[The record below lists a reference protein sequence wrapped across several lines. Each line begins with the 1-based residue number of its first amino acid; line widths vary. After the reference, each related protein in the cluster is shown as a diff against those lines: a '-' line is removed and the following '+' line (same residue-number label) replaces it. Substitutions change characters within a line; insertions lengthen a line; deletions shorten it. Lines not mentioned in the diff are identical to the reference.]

1 MELHLGFPAGPARQ
15 GFTFAMPKSN
25 ATVTA
30 SFQPDGSVTR
40 QQLWMIL
47 ARLSGANPADMAE
60 ARTWAM
66 STGVSDGSNPG
77 TAVSR
82 QQMVTMLYRYAGLMG
97 YTVSGTADLA
107 SYPDSASVSG
117 YAQDAMSWSVAN
129 GIVAGTASGTLDP
142 AGTATR
148 AQFSVILM
156 RFCEKM
162 A

>member
-30 SFQPDGSVTR
+30 SFQAGAASAEGLPFTDASYGS
-40 QQLWMIL
+40 
-47 ARLSGANPADMAE
+47 D
-60 ARTWAM
+60 
-66 STGVSDGSNPG
+66 PG

-82 QQMVTMLYRYAGLMG
+82 QQMVTVLYRYAGLMG

-107 SYPDSASVSG
+107 SYPDSSSVSG

-156 RFCEKM
+156 RLCEKM

>member
-1 MELHLGFPAGPARQ
+1 MSDDFWAYDAIEWAYENGYMNGK
-15 GFTFAMPKSN
+15 T
-25 ATVTA
+25 ATT
-30 SFQPDGSVTR
+30 FQPDGSVTR

-97 YTVSGTADLA
+97 YTISGTADLA

-142 AGTATR
+142 SGTATR